1 MNNNEINF
9 RTPRT
14 VIGTVMEVAVG
25 VLVLALWVLV
35 IYLSRTAAH
44 DATQTLV
51 ILGIQGTVL
60 SPLMMVLCY
69 FPKTFNIPKRHPR
82 AEHYLLTIQLV
93 RIVAIFV
100 MLLLIVSAWMVGRSD
115 DAKTMEVVQA
125 VLGCGLVLTVVYYIV
140 RLIRMR

>member
-14 VIGTVMEVAVG
+14 VIGTVMEIAVG
-25 VLVLALWVLV
+25 LLLLTLWVLV

-100 MLLLIVSAWMVGRSD
+100 MLLLIVSAWMVGRPD

>member
-25 VLVLALWVLV
+25 VLVLALWLLI
-35 IYLSRTAAH
+35 IYLSRTATVGV
-44 DATQTLV
+44 TQTLV
-51 ILGIQGTVL
+51 TLGIQGTVL

-100 MLLLIVSAWMVGRSD
+100 MLLLIVSAWMVGRPD

-125 VLGCGLVLTVVYYIV
+125 VLGCGLVLTVVYYTV